1 VNVVGPK
8 VYLNDLQASGF
19 QDPRYLINPALKSG
33 VFDLALNDSFS
44 YADVTIR
51 YDPAKASSPSNLALG
66 YFNTTTG
73 NYTFVPST
81 VDTVNHTVTARV
93 TADNPVMSSSTIGA
107 IDTVQYHAL
116 PVNAQNE
123 MGYIDIGPNDNWTIE
138 DTNLGS
144 FSTIWFGNG
153 VQYPPGNYT
162 IYTSGYYNDAWLG
175 WFVDCG
181 VASTQADQNY
191 GNNLGMQVD
200 YNNPGGSSEVPVS
213 SVRVSSGVLKINHAG
228 GTIGVR
234 NKAYTSSSCC
244 GDVIYRIYYG
254 DGPLFP
260 DNDTAYYS
268 DLNNDQFNATQTG
281 YDLAVTAYQAAAGCV
296 LGQAGRDGGLLDSAH
311 SLIPGWSSA
320 INDDVTNSPAYL
332 VGQVACGMAFP
343 EVTLARDFIA
353 DVARG
358 DGIGATLDSLG
369 YIGPVS
375 NLLKENTVLATYFG
389 KNAGRDVEASHELIA
404 TLQKEG
410 LTYGDMWAADRYV
423 VNDNIVSFN
432 SRQGNLNRYNPTRG
446 KTVIGSSYPVVDNE
460 PWYIHV
466 GKGQNANTLNLEE
479 WSQYVNYEFLDCTI
493 GNSDEIILATYPAKE
508 GTKYWDEIEYLKR
521 FGYEVSSM
529 PGSDGYY
536 RMVPP

>member
-1 VNVVGPK
+1 MIFTNKTVTPNESYDFFFYVQAPDTIGSYTPQYQLTTAAGETFGPVSNVSVNVIENPFHPVVQPDGSKLYTTTFGNTTSGISVNVVGPK
-8 VYLNDLQASGF
+8 VYINDLKAACF

-44 YADVTIR
+44 YADVTIH
-51 YDPAKASSPSNLALG
+51 YDTAKTSTPANLALG

-81 VDTVNHTVTARV
+81 VDTASHTVTARV
-93 TADNPVMSSSTIGA
+93 APESPVMSGSTVGA
-107 IDTVQYHAL
+107 IDAVQYHAL

-123 MGYIDIGPNDNWTIE
+123 MGYINISPSDNWLIE

-162 IYTSGYYNDAWLG
+162 IYTGGYYNDAWLG

-268 DLNNDQFNATQTG
+268 DLNNDQFNATQSG
-281 YDLAVTAYQAAAGCV
+281 YDAAVIGYQAIAGCV
-296 LGQAGRDGGLLDSAH
+296 LGDSDM
-311 SLIPGWSSA
+311 LFGEKKNLRERGI
-320 INDDVTNSPAYL
+320 TSP
-332 VGQVACGMAFP
+332 
-343 EVTLARDFIA
+343 R
-353 DVARG
+353 
-358 DGIGATLDSLG
+358 
-369 YIGPVS
+369 
-375 NLLKENTVLATYFG
+375 
-389 KNAGRDVEASHELIA
+389 
-404 TLQKEG
+404 
-410 LTYGDMWAADRYV
+410 
-423 VNDNIVSFN
+423 
-432 SRQGNLNRYNPTRG
+432 
-446 KTVIGSSYPVVDNE
+446 
-460 PWYIHV
+460 
-466 GKGQNANTLNLEE
+466 
-479 WSQYVNYEFLDCTI
+479 
-493 GNSDEIILATYPAKE
+493 
-508 GTKYWDEIEYLKR
+508 
-521 FGYEVSSM
+521 
-529 PGSDGYY
+529 
-536 RMVPP
+536 